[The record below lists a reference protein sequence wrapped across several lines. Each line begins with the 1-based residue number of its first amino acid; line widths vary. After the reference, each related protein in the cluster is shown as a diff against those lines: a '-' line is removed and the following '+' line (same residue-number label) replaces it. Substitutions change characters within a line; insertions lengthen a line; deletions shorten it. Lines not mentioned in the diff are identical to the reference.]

1 MHLTA
6 TGPITSKRWLY
17 ASGETDPPEVP
28 EGFSAPEG
36 SPTSSWLKADIQTWL
51 TENEIEWDSG
61 MTKDELLALV
71 PEE

>member
-1 MHLTA
+1 M
-6 TGPITSKRWLY
+6 PNMSKRWLS
-17 ASGETDPPEVP
+17 ATGVMEPPEEP
-28 EGFSAPEG
+28 EGLAAG

-51 TENEIEWDSG
+51 TEHEIEWDSG